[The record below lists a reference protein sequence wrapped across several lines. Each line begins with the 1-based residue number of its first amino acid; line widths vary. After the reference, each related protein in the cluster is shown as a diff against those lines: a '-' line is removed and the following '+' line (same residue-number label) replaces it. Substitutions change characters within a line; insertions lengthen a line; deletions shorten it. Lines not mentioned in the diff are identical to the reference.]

1 MHRRASV
8 ETGQELIVMDSGFE
22 ATLSLERF
30 TRYFEWAEGDR
41 LRVLEPYALNTQLS
55 EALYTP
61 LQIL

>member
-1 MHRRASV
+1 
-8 ETGQELIVMDSGFE
+8 MDSGFE